1 MKVKF
6 TLLFLLILWRYSTS
20 AQLSFTAGGVAQEN
34 LSSSFGVLFFK
45 SFQSNEISS
54 SDGVQHVFPNLPT
67 VISDDVSENFSI
79 TFFPNPFRQ
88 SINLSLP
95 CSDCV
100 DFLSVID
107 INGSFKKVY
116 YFKKKHS
123 SQLAVEQLDHLSAG
137 NYYLQIMINN
147 RINTYKVVKL

>member
-1 MKVKF
+1 MKINF
-6 TLLFLLILWRYSTS
+6 TLLFFLILSRYSSS
-20 AQLSFTAGGVAQEN
+20 AQISFNAGGLAQDN
-34 LSSSFGVLFFK
+34 FSSSFGVLFYK
-45 SFQSNEISS
+45 SFQSNEISL

-67 VISDDVSENFSI
+67 VISEDVSENFTV

-123 SQLAVEQLDHLSAG
+123 SQLALEQLDHLSAG